1 MASRKELLDELLKD
15 YQTPEDLLG
24 KNGLVKQLTKDLIER
39 ALEAELTDHLGYDKH
54 AADGRGSGNSRNVTS
69 GKTLKTEQGD
79 LPLEIPR
86 DRQGDFEPL
95 LVAKGQRRTGVL
107 DEKIISLYARGLT
120 VAEIQGHLE
129 EIYGTSV
136 STGLISTVTNAVVE
150 EVTAWQNRPLDA
162 VYPIVYFDALRVKI
176 RTDHTVTN
184 QAVYLALG
192 VNIEGEK
199 ELLGLWVAQTE
210 GAKFWLGVLNELK
223 NRGVDDLFI
232 ACVDG
237 LTGFPEAVEAA
248 FPETQVQLCIV
259 HMVRNSLR
267 YVPWKQRKAV
277 AADLKSM
284 YHAASVKEAETQ
296 LTAFEEKWDAHFPTI
311 SQSWRQHWPQ
321 IIPFFAFP
329 PDIRRAIYTTN
340 AIESLNSTLRKI
352 IKTRRVFPSE
362 EAATKLL
369 YLALQNIAKKWTKP
383 IKNWRKALNQ
393 FAIFFEGRVPT
404 Q

>member
-1 MASRKELLDELLKD
+1 MASRNELLDELLKD
-15 YQTPEDLLG
+15 YKTPEDLLG
-24 KNGLVKQLTKDLIER
+24 KNGIVKQRTQDLIER
-39 ALEAELTDHLGYDKH
+39 ALEAELTEHLGYDKY
-54 AADGRGSGNSRNVTS
+54 ATDGRGSGNSRNGSS

-79 LPLEIPR
+79 LPLAIPR
-86 DRQGDFEPL
+86 DRQGDFEPV

-107 DEKIISLYARGLT
+107 DEQIISLYARGLT

-129 EIYGTSV
+129 EMYGTQV
-136 STGLISTVTNAVVE
+136 SKGLISTVTNAVVE

-162 VYPIVYFDALRVKI
+162 VYPIVYFDALRIKI

-192 VNIEGEK
+192 VNMEGEK
-199 ELLGLWVAQTE
+199 ELLGLWIAQNE

-232 ACVDG
+232 ACIDG

-248 FPETQVQLCIV
+248 FPDTQVPLCIV
-259 HMVRNSLR
+259 HRVRNSLR
-267 YVPWKQRKAV
+267 YGPWKQRKVV
-277 AADLKSM
+277 ATDLRLI
-284 YHAASVKEAETQ
+284 YQAASLPEAEIH
-296 LTAFEEKWDAHFPTI
+296 LAAFEEKWDAHFTTI
-311 SQSWRQHWPQ
+311 SQSWRQHWVH
-321 IIPFFAFP
+321 ITPFFAFP

-369 YLALQNIAKKWTKP
+369 SWALQNIAQKWTRP

-393 FAIFFEGRVPT
+393 FAILFEGRIPT

>member
-54 AADGRGSGNSRNVTS
+54 AADGRGSGNSRNGTS

-79 LPLEIPR
+79 LPLEI
-86 DRQGDFEPL
+86 
-95 LVAKGQRRTGVL
+95 
-107 DEKIISLYARGLT
+107 
-120 VAEIQGHLE
+120 
-129 EIYGTSV
+129 
-136 STGLISTVTNAVVE
+136 
-150 EVTAWQNRPLDA
+150 RPLDA
-162 VYPIVYFDALRVKI
+162 VYPIVNFDALRVKI

-199 ELLGLWVAQTE
+199 ELLGLWIAQTE

-248 FPETQVQLCIV
+248 FPQTQVQLCIV
-259 HMVRNSLR
+259 HMVRNSPR

-321 IIPFFAFP
+321 IIPFFAS
-329 PDIRRAIYTTN
+329 PDIRRGIYTTN
-340 AIESLNSTLRKI
+340 AIESLNSKLRKI

>member
-1 MASRKELLDELLKD
+1 MASRTEMLDELLKD
-15 YQTPEDLLG
+15 YKTPEDLLG
-24 KNGLVKQLTKDLIER
+24 KNGIVKQLTKELLER
-39 ALEAELTDHLGYDKH
+39 ALEAEMTDHLGYAKH
-54 AADGRGSGNSRNVTS
+54 AVEGRGSGNSRNGTRS
-69 GKTLKTEQGD
+69 KTLKTEQGD
-79 LPLEIPR
+79 LPLTIPR
-86 DRQGDFEPL
+86 DRRGAFEPI
-95 LVAKGQRRTGVL
+95 LVPKGQRRSGVL
-107 DEKIISLYARGLT
+107 DEQIISLYARGLT

-129 EIYGTSV
+129 EIYGTQV
-136 STGLISTVTNAVVE
+136 SRGLISTVTDAVVE

-192 VNIEGEK
+192 VNMEGEK
-199 ELLGLWVAQTE
+199 ELLGLWIAQNE

-223 NRGVDDLFI
+223 NRGVEDLFI

-248 FPETQVQLCIV
+248 FPDTQVQLCIV

-277 AADLKSM
+277 AADLKAI
-284 YHAASVKEAETQ
+284 YQAASLQEAESH
-296 LTAFEEKWDAHFPTI
+296 LAAFEEKWDTHFPTI
-311 SQSWRQHWPQ
+311 SASWRQHWAH
-321 IIPFFAFP
+321 ITPFFAFP
-329 PDIRRAIYTTN
+329 PDIRRVIYTTN

-393 FAIFFEGRVPT
+393 FAIFFPGRIPT
-404 Q
+404 P

>member
-1 MASRKELLDELLKD
+1 MASRNDLLDELLKD
-15 YQTPEDLLG
+15 YKNPEDLLG
-24 KNGLVKQLTKDLIER
+24 KNGIVKQLTKDLIER
-39 ALEAELTDHLGYDKH
+39 ALAAELTDHLGYDKH
-54 AADGRGSGNSRNVTS
+54 AAHGRGSGNSRNGTS
-69 GKTLKTEQGD
+69 AKTLQTEQGD

-86 DRQGDFEPL
+86 DRRGDFDPV
-95 LVAKGQRRTGVL
+95 LVPKGQRRSGVL
-107 DEKIISLYARGLT
+107 DEQIISLYARGLT

-129 EIYGTSV
+129 EIYGTEV
-136 STGLISTVTNAVVE
+136 SRGLISTVTDAVVE
-150 EVTAWQNRPLDA
+150 EVTAWQNRPLDS

-192 VNIEGEK
+192 VNMEGEK
-199 ELLGLWVAQTE
+199 ELLGLWIAQTE

-232 ACVDG
+232 ACIDG

-248 FPETQVQLCIV
+248 FPHTQVQLCIV

-277 AADLKSM
+277 AADLKRI
-284 YHAASVKEAETQ
+284 YQAASLQEAESQ

-321 IIPFFAFP
+321 ITPFFAFP

-393 FAIFFEGRVPT
+393 FAILFDGRVPT